1 MADFGKGRRC
11 SRRRKECEVIR
22 YKMAAGR
29 LAGLLCAGLMMA
41 AAARVAFAD
50 EIRIKMLDKSD
61 SGALA
66 FEPGF
71 VKVNPGDTIVF
82 EPTQRGGHSSVSLLV
97 PPGAQ
102 AWSGAPDKEVRV
114 RLDTEG
120 VYLYECAAH
129 KMMGMAGVIVVGKPV
144 NLDEAKRVA
153 KAESA
158 KFLLNK
164 DRLEMELGQ
173 IR

>member
-1 MADFGKGRRC
+1 MN
-11 SRRRKECEVIR
+11 R
-22 YKMAAGR
+22 YKTAAGR
-29 LAGLLCAGLMMA
+29 LPGLLCAGLTMA
-41 AAARVAFAD
+41 IAAQVAFAD

-61 SGALA
+61 SGTLA

-71 VKVNPGDTIVF
+71 VKVSPGDTIVF
-82 EPTQRGGHSSVSLLV
+82 VPTQKGGHSAISLLV

-102 AWSGAPDKEVRV
+102 AWAGSPDKELRV
-114 RLDTEG
+114 RLESEG

-129 KMMGMAGVIVVGKPV
+129 KMMGMAGVILVGKPV

-153 KAESA
+153 KAESR
-158 KFLLNK
+158 KFVLNK